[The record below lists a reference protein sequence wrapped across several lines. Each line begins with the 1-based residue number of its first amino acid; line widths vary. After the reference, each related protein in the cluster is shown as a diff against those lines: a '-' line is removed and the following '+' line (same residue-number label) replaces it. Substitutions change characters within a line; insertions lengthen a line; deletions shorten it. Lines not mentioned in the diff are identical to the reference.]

1 MVRDRKEPLVRD
13 DQYGKTVCVVFSDHE
28 SDCDTEMIGV
38 FECIERLGDP
48 EIFYVTLR
56 VCDDPCVRRHIP
68 VDDVIEVL

>member
-1 MVRDRKEPLVRD
+1 
-13 DQYGKTVCVVFSDHE
+13 
-28 SDCDTEMIGV
+28 MIGV